1 MSTFATILRGL
12 KSPINV
18 GSIVRTHVAMG
29 GGPLVMVGYDKPWSF
44 RKGSQAFSRKL
55 ESQCDI
61 TYLAEDAE
69 FFEWCDAGAWAAVAV
84 EIRPEASPINAMPW
98 PERTALVLGTESV
111 GLPDE
116 FLASCSSTVRIPQF
130 GPVASLNVAIAH
142 GMASYELQRSQ
153 AATIAPVAG
162 KYPELRPNAKRSPER
177 PAHPGQQPGDTG
189 CS

>member
-12 KSPINV
+12 KSPTNV

-29 GGPLVMVGYDKPWSF
+29 GGPLVMVGYDRPWDF

-61 TYLAEDAE
+61 TYFTEDAE
-69 FFEWCDAGAWAAVAV
+69 LFEWCDAEQWAPIGV
-84 EIRPEASPINAMPW
+84 EIRPEASPINQVSW
-98 PERTALVLGTESV
+98 PARVALVLGTESV

-116 FLASCSSTVRIPQF
+116 FLSACTDVVRIPQF

-153 AATIAPVAG
+153 QSTIAPVAG
-162 KYPELRPNAKRSPER
+162 KYPELRPTSTTGP
-177 PAHPGQQPGDTG
+177 PAGDQPRRV
-189 CS
+189 